1 MNNDEDENK
10 SIALPGGRNARR
22 LKQMQEKKRLVL
34 MTQGSKR
41 AAAVRTQAGQSRA
54 VTAADLFAGAS
65 ARRNWD
71 AAAAEQLRK
80 TKILEE
86 VEERCRIAELNSDA
100 SDAWLD
106 DEIETFLELSRKA
119 VAGGSM
125 SAFFNLAM
133 YAQHNGDK
141 ALCVER
147 MIQAANGG
155 HADACVELA
164 QTYKL
169 GMLGVPRDHKES
181 VAWLVKAAAAGDLT
195 SCETLAMQLYL
206 DYPHARDTGIV
217 DDASPS
223 DIETESSTVPAAV
236 YSSVIYWCE
245 KAGFQ
250 GTRLASLISKFR
262 HQKMYGAEFC
272 SNQGCKSK
280 GHLQAFKV
288 CSKCRHIRY
297 CCELCQAEDW
307 VAGHKSDCMGVGGL
321 VNQRDDDDAFSKK

>member
-1 MNNDEDENK
+1 MNNDEDEDKNL
-10 SIALPGGRNARR
+10 ALPGGRNARR
-22 LKQMQEKKRLVL
+22 FKQMQDKKQLVL
-34 MTQGSKR
+34 MTQASKR
-41 AAAVRTQAGQSRA
+41 TAAVRQQAGQSRA
-54 VTAADLFAGAS
+54 VTAADLFTGAS
-65 ARRNWD
+65 ARRDWD
-71 AAAAEQLRK
+71 TAAEAHLRQTEITAK
-80 TKILEE
+80 
-86 VEERCRIAELNSDA
+86 VEERCRIAQLNSHA
-100 SDAWLD
+100 SDAWVQD
-106 DEIETFLELSRKA
+106 DTETFLKLSWEA

-125 SAFFNLAM
+125 DAVFNLST
-133 YAQHNGDK
+133 YAQHNGRQ

-181 VAWLVKAAAAGDLT
+181 VAWLVKAAAAGDRT
-195 SCETLAMQLYL
+195 SCKTLAMHLYL

-217 DDASPS
+217 DDASAS
-223 DIETESSTVPAAV
+223 DVESESSTVPDVV

-297 CCELCQAEDW
+297 CCERCQAEDW
-307 VAGHKSDCMGVGGL
+307 FAGHKFDCMGVGGL
-321 VNQRDDDDAFSKK
+321 VDQRDDDDIAL

>member
-1 MNNDEDENK
+1 MNNDEDDNEN
-10 SIALPGGRNARR
+10 IALPGGRNARR
-22 LKQMQEKKRLVL
+22 LKQMQENKKLVL
-34 MTQGSKR
+34 MAKASKR
-41 AAAVRTQAGQSRA
+41 AAAVLKQAGPSRA
-54 VTAADLFAGAS
+54 VTAADLFTGAS
-65 ARRNWD
+65 ARRDWD
-71 AAAAEQLRK
+71 AAAAAHLRQAEA
-80 TKILEE
+80 TAE
-86 VEERCRIAELNSDA
+86 VEERCRIAQLNSDA
-100 SDAWLD
+100 SEAWVQD
-106 DEIETFLELSRKA
+106 DIETFLKLSWEA
-119 VAGGSM
+119 VSGGSM
-125 SAFFNLAM
+125 DAVFNLSM
-133 YAQHNGDK
+133 YAQHNGHK

-147 MIQAANGG
+147 MTQAANGG

-181 VAWLVKAAAAGDLT
+181 VAWLVKAAANGDRT
-195 SCETLAMQLYL
+195 SCKTLAMHLYL

-217 DDASPS
+217 ADASPS
-223 DIETESSTVPAAV
+223 DIESESSTVPGVV
-236 YSSVIYWCE
+236 YSSVVYWCE
-245 KAGFQ
+245 KGGFQ

-262 HQKMYGAEFC
+262 HQKMYGAQFC
-272 SNQGCKSK
+272 SNHGCKTK